1 MLSVSN
7 MFFSYGN
14 TEVLHDITFD
24 IEENKIVSI
33 LGPNGVGK
41 TTLLRCICNFHR
53 PSRGSMTVDGADI
66 TKLPLRELAR
76 YIGYV
81 PQRARASRATVFDTI
96 LIGRRPFIEWSV
108 SRDDIKMVWDIIDML
123 NMRSLALKYVG
134 EISGGEFQKA
144 QIARAIVQSPRVLV
158 MDEPTNN
165 LDIANQYVM
174 MQMICDLVKAKG
186 VSTVMTMHD
195 INLAS
200 HFSDKLM
207 FMKDGKIVA
216 YGNKDIIN
224 ERLVKRVYGI
234 DVDVIEHKG
243 TPFVIPNKEQPD
255 MSRYHQ

>member
-7 MFFSYGN
+7 LDFSYGS

-53 PSRGSMTVDGADI
+53 PSHGNMTVDGTDI
-66 TKLPLRELAR
+66 TKLPLRELAK
-76 YIGYV
+76 YIAYV
-81 PQRARASRATVFDTI
+81 PQISRASKATVFDTI
-96 LIGRRPFIEWSV
+96 LIGRRPFIEWSI
-108 SRDDIKMVWDIIDML
+108 SRDDIKMVWDIIDEL
-123 NMRSLALKYVG
+123 KMRPLALKYVD
-134 EISGGEFQKA
+134 EISGGEYQKA
-144 QIARAIVQSPRVLV
+144 QIARAIVQNPRVLI

-165 LDIANQYVM
+165 LDIANQLITM
-174 MQMICDLVKAKG
+174 HMICDLVKEKG

-207 FMKDGKIVA
+207 FMRNGKMIA
-216 YGNKDIIN
+216 YGNKDIID
-224 ERLVKRVYGI
+224 ESLVKKVYGI
-234 DVDVIEHKG
+234 DVDVIEHEG
-243 TPFVIPNKEQPD
+243 TPFVIPNKEQSD
-255 MSRYHQ
+255 MPRYNQ